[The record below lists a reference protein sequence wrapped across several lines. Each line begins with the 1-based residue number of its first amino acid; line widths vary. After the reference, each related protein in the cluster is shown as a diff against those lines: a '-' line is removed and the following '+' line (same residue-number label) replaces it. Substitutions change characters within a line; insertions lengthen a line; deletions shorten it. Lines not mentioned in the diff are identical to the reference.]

1 MMSDEPGAVLTGC
14 TLEAAGSCCIQVQ
27 LDLLALKQQQQQQHE
42 QHWATLDQWQMIV
55 SAASMSSASDG
66 M

>member
-27 LDLLALKQQQQQQHE
+27 LDLLALKQQQQQHE
-42 QHWATLDQWQMIV
+42 QH
-55 SAASMSSASDG
+55 
-66 M
+66 